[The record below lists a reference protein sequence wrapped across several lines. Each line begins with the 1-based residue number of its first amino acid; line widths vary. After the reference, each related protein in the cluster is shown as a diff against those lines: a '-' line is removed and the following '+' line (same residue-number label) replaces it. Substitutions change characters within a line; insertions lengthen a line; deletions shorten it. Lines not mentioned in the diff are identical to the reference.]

1 MVKTKSNL
9 KRFSKILFNL
19 SLFMVILL
27 FINTIITI
35 SLIELRKLKDYEIY
49 TIKDLLYEIQKEYK

>member
-35 SLIELRKLKDYEIY
+35 SLIDLRKLKDYEIY